1 MSTLER
7 ALRELVAAVPEA
19 MGAAFCDGTGEA
31 LACVTGKAPLPAEAE
46 AQARALAP
54 LRTPLSVSLPALWTR
69 RVAAEAAPLVE
80 RAAAACRS
88 AGGGALHAVGL
99 SVAGA
104 HVEALALAEDLHL
117 VLVLARP
124 GRLARARRSL
134 VEARPVLFAALAQSG
149 LVPPG

>member
-1 MSTLER
+1 MSAMER
-7 ALRELVAAVPEA
+7 ALEDLVAALPEA
-19 MGAAFCDGTGEA
+19 IGAVVCDGTGEA
-31 LACVTGKAPLPAEAE
+31 LACVTGPAPLPAEAE

-54 LRTPLSVSLPALWTR
+54 LRAPLSVSLPALWTR

-80 RAAAACRS
+80 RAASACRS

-124 GRLARARRSL
+124 GRLARARRAL
-134 VEARPVLFAALAQSG
+134 DEARPELSAALARSG